1 MTTGWPHSDPERCLA
16 ARVLRYAKE
25 DASAE
30 PPRPAGARAGEHSA
44 LMARLGLSPARSSRS
59 PGALEEAP
67 GSDGGAGSPRRK
79 TIFAIC
85 AMGLFMASID
95 ATIVATALRKID
107 SELHAP
113 VNWGSWSIT
122 IYQFGQILAMPLA
135 GKISDQFGRKKVFL
149 ISVGVFTAASLACGL
164 STSIYMLVPLRFI
177 QALGGGAFLPSA
189 SGIVSDHFGKDR
201 DRALGLFTSIF
212 PIGGI
217 AGPVFGGLITQYWD
231 WRVIFF
237 INIPVGIVLIAL
249 GVHFIPSTRPA
260 GARAIDKVGVAL
272 LAGTLL
278 TGMYGITN
286 LGDHGSSLLSPDFVV
301 AELLAVT
308 FGFLFLRHSRRDNA
322 FIPHRLLVGKGFG
335 TMNLINILY
344 GTTALGFGAL
354 VPLYAENRYGIS
366 IAHAGTLLSARAIG
380 MISIAAVAA
389 FMLRRTGYHLP
400 MICGFSAIAIG
411 LVMLAIHPPAGFP
424 AYWWL
429 AGWSMLTGLG
439 MGVSAPATNNAT
451 LQLAPDQV
459 AAIAGQRGMFRQSGG
474 IIYISIAT
482 AILARGST
490 PEMQAMIQAHI
501 FLIQAAILVVMMSMV
516 FRVPDHK
523 GSW

>member
-1 MTTGWPHSDPERCLA
+1 M
-16 ARVLRYAKE
+16 ARVWA
-25 DASAE
+25 
-30 PPRPAGARAGEHSA
+30 P
-44 LMARLGLSPARSSRS
+44 SSRS
-59 PGALEEAP
+59 RVRDGFDETAETGVSGPESSEAE
-67 GSDGGAGSPRRK
+67 GKIPRRK

-95 ATIVATALRKID
+95 ATIVSTALKTID
-107 SELHAP
+107 RELHSP

-122 IYQFGQILAMPLA
+122 IYQFGQIIAMPLA

-164 STSIYMLVPLRFI
+164 STSIYMLVSLRFV

-189 SGIVSDHFGKDR
+189 SGIVSDHFGSDR

-217 AGPVFGGLITQYWD
+217 VGPVFGGVITQD
-231 WRVIFF
+231 WTWRAIFF
-237 INIPVGIVLIAL
+237 INIPVGILLVSL
-249 GVHFIPSTRPA
+249 GVHFIPKISPTRSHS
-260 GARAIDKVGVAL
+260 IDKTGVLL

-278 TGMYGITN
+278 TGMYGITT
-286 LGDHGSSLLSPDFVV
+286 LGDKGSSVISVNFIV
-301 AELLAVT
+301 AEVFAITLGYFFV
-308 FGFLFLRHSRRDNA
+308 RHSKRDENA
-322 FIPHRLLVGKGFG
+322 FIPFRLLAGKGFG

-354 VPLYAENRYGIS
+354 VPLYAENRYHIS
-366 IAHAGTLLSARAIG
+366 IANAGTLLSARAVG
-380 MISIAAVAA
+380 MITIAAAAA

-400 MICGFSAIAIG
+400 MIVGFTSIAIG
-411 LVMLAIHPPAGFP
+411 LVMLSIHPPSGFP

-429 AGWSMLTGLG
+429 AAWSMLTGLG

-482 AILARGST
+482 AILARGSSLHL
-490 PEMQAMIQAHI
+490 EALIQAHI
-501 FLIQAAILVVMMSMV
+501 FLVQALILVVMMTLV
-516 FRVPDHK
+516 FRVPNHK
-523 GSW
+523 GTW